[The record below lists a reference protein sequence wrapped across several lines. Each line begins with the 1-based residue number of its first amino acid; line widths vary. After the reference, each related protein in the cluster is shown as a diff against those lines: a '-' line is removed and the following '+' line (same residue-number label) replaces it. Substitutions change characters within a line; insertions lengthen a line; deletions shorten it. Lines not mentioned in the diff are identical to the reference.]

1 VPDGL
6 DDAELNEEAGK
17 AWVLDALEALDD
29 QSFVFVMSS
38 VGALTRA
45 LLITEPRPETTELAA
60 AIDVYLGTRGVTLPF

>member
-1 VPDGL
+1 MADTPPDL
-6 DDAELNEEAGK
+6 PLTEETGK

-45 LLITEPRPETTELAA
+45 LLLQEPRPETIELSA
-60 AIDVYLGTRGVTLPF
+60 AIDVYLGTRGVSLPF